1 VIALPWRAAMLLLE
15 TLCIGQV
22 DQLMDRG
29 TRERLVDFYRPHN
42 DELHDL
48 VGERLD
54 WLRDTESGAP

>member
-1 VIALPWRAAMLLLE
+1 MLLLE